1 MMAVPPSWMSPSEI
15 QGGFSPLDVEEDYTM
30 LEEGRSASRHRLLF
44 NMLALFPDEMIDDL
58 VSTER
63 MDFYLDK
70 TGSISSVHLRDKVQR
85 YILSSDAERVRVEY
99 FHELIEWTMAT
110 DEAEGVAAAPLQQA
124 ASSPHAMLN
133 EAEGVAVAQ
142 DDWGVPL
149 ASLQQ
154 ASQFPPAMRDG
165 AAMEDEGVAAA
176 PLQQAAS
183 SPHAMLNEEPMD
195 EAEGV
200 AVAQDDLG
208 VPLASLQQALQAM
221 DEVEGVAAAP
231 LQQAASSPHV
241 KRMRTSDEAADAGDE
256 DEGGAAAR
264 PGGISW
270 QGASERGQI
279 FDKESPQPSHVQ
291 PPSHEAEAEANVK
304 AEAGPAASVAEAK
317 SEVAPEHLIE
327 SSQPSHEQ
335 PPSHE
340 AEAEAN
346 VKAEAGPAASG
357 VRVKEE
363 LYDTDAQG
371 EAGSAYKRTSAALG
385 AGEMGP
391 TNLETSDSSDHHH
404 AGFITKSIDTLMAL
418 KAKDCTEPSV
428 AAQPSNRTPGD
439 LKWLQA
445 HHEATNLKGSPSK
458 WQLHLME
465 FQVTGY
471 FEQELLAGVGP
482 VRSGSPM
489 LLASSPVC
497 VFKEGTTKLR
507 SQVTSSLPG
516 SLININ
522 LLSTSIPAVKQAMQ
536 ASVQKLDFE
545 EVMLKDVGSHCYQ
558 VVTFVQLFTH
568 VVTFEE
574 DEQWLL
580 TNHPKLVPLLTKPAA
595 LLLGFNKP
603 RKLLLAMVED
613 LLPVEKK
620 PSQAL
625 IVKEGNKAIRTMLL
639 NMVDEE
645 REKGVSDI
653 TYKMLFEAHVQPPNP
668 TARWR
673 PRQTLMAKLALL
685 ASIPW
690 GIMEHA
696 VCVTSMTAGTSSDDT
711 SPANAR
717 SSKGR
722 VTSALQSSSSSVGS
736 TSTYFPLHRRGSNK
750 GHSLPID
757 DQAALS
763 FDDLADLSDDLG
775 LSPSGNLM
783 DSDLLKHVKKVIQR
797 TFMTLKKGDYKTE
810 EAASKALQG
819 STSCL
824 LNNTIVPKLKAMS
837 LEIKATRNMTKG
849 RLEEI
854 KDQASF
860 YAQSAADAIDTM
872 HSATKD
878 LTPSYN
884 PQAKRVQGNI
894 RQCRDA
900 VHDAADEALKALEA
914 LEAEKAQKALDAQKP
929 KAPKRPK
936 SESESAG
943 SRLHPTAMAVDTP
956 LAPTAQLRTIPAE
969 PRDSAEKAAELA
981 TERKAKEKAQE
992 ELTRLKHQLDRKEE
1006 AEKFSAKHSTEMEK
1020 MRATMMAQNEQLR
1033 SKLAE
1038 TEKTLARNEGSQE
1051 TEAKLKAELDQLKG
1065 ALGDTRVETA
1075 YFKGAIIGSMGG
1087 LSGAGPSGAGL
1098 NPGNHLAS
1106 LMMPQAQPP
1115 NRPSLM
1121 PPPSNRPSLMPPPP
1135 TPPNQPLQLQHRGQE
1150 SKVRPDLQPLIEEL
1164 TQAEGKAA
1172 HPPPNTVPPNYVDAK
1187 ACCDWK
1193 EALTKLDVSIASLEA
1208 IREEQANARK
1218 YGEAEATHGELLRLE
1233 EKLAVDMSTAR
1244 QWLDGLPR

>member
-1 MMAVPPSWMSPSEI
+1 MQPPS
-15 QGGFSPLDVEEDYTM
+15 
-30 LEEGRSASRHRLLF
+30 H
-44 NMLALFPDEMIDDL
+44 
-58 VSTER
+58 
-63 MDFYLDK
+63 
-70 TGSISSVHLRDKVQR
+70 
-85 YILSSDAERVRVEY
+85 
-99 FHELIEWTMAT
+99 
-110 DEAEGVAAAPLQQA
+110 EAEAEANVKAEAGPA
-124 ASSPHAMLN
+124 ASVA
-133 EAEGVAVAQ
+133 EAKSEVA
-142 DDWGVPL
+142 PEYL
-149 ASLQQ
+149 
-154 ASQFPPAMRDG
+154 
-165 AAMEDEGVAAA
+165 
-176 PLQQAAS
+176 
-183 SPHAMLNEEPMD
+183 
-195 EAEGV
+195 
-200 AVAQDDLG
+200 
-208 VPLASLQQALQAM
+208 
-221 DEVEGVAAAP
+221 
-231 LQQAASSPHV
+231 
-241 KRMRTSDEAADAGDE
+241 
-256 DEGGAAAR
+256 
-264 PGGISW
+264 I
-270 QGASERGQI
+270 
-279 FDKESPQPSHVQ
+279 ESPQPSHVQ

-317 SEVAPEHLIE
+317 SEVAPEYLIE
-327 SSQPSHEQ
+327 SPQPSHVQ

-363 LYDTDAQG
+363 LYDAQG
-371 EAGSAYKRTSAALG
+371 EAGSAYERTSAALG

-620 PSQAL
+620 HSQPL

-645 REKGVSDI
+645 RDKGVSDI

-696 VCVTSMTAGTSSDDT
+696 ACVSSMTAGTSSDDT
-711 SPANAR
+711 SPVNAR

-722 VTSALQSSSSSVGS
+722 VTSALQSSSSSVAS
-736 TSTYFPLHRRGSNK
+736 TSTYFPSHQGRRGSNK
-750 GHSLPID
+750 GHSLPIND
-757 DQAALS
+757 HALS
-763 FDDLADLSDDLG
+763 IEDLADLSDDLG

-797 TFMTLKKGDYKTE
+797 TSMALKKGDYKTE
-810 EAASKALQG
+810 EAASRALQG

-824 LNNTIVPKLKAMS
+824 LNNTIVPKLKGMS
-837 LEIKATRNMTKG
+837 MEIKATRNMTKG
-849 RLEEI
+849 MLEEI

-860 YAQSAADAIDTM
+860 YAQSAAEAIDTM

-914 LEAEKAQKALDAQKP
+914 LEAEKAQKALDAQKS

-956 LAPTAQLRTIPAE
+956 LAPTAQWRTIPAE
-969 PRDSAEKAAELA
+969 PREQAAELA
-981 TERKAKEKAQE
+981 AAVKAKEEAQRE
-992 ELTRLKHQLDRKEE
+992 RQRLQHQLEIQHN
-1006 AEKFSAKHSTEMEK
+1006 AEKINAKNSAEMEK
-1020 MRATMMAQNEQLR
+1020 MKATMLAKSEQLQ

-1038 TEKTLARNEGSQE
+1038 AEKTLARNEGSLE
-1051 TEAKLKAELDQLKG
+1051 TSTKLQAELDQLRG
-1065 ALGDTRVETA
+1065 ALGVAQVEKA
-1075 YFKGAIIGSMGG
+1075 YCHGAIIGSMGG

-1121 PPPSNRPSLMPPPP
+1121 PPPPNRPSLMPPPP
-1135 TPPNQPLQLQHRGQE
+1135 TPPNYQLQLKDRGQE

-1164 TQAEGKAA
+1164 TQAEDKAV
-1172 HPPPNTVPPNYVDAK
+1172 HPPPNTVRPDYVVAK

-1218 YGEAEATHGELLRLE
+1218 YGEAEATHGELLGLE
-1233 EKLAVDMSTAR
+1233 EKLAADMSTAR
-1244 QWLDGLPR
+1244 QWLDALPR

>member
-1 MMAVPPSWMSPSEI
+1 
-15 QGGFSPLDVEEDYTM
+15 
-30 LEEGRSASRHRLLF
+30 
-44 NMLALFPDEMIDDL
+44 
-58 VSTER
+58 
-63 MDFYLDK
+63 
-70 TGSISSVHLRDKVQR
+70 
-85 YILSSDAERVRVEY
+85 
-99 FHELIEWTMAT
+99 
-110 DEAEGVAAAPLQQA
+110 
-124 ASSPHAMLN
+124 
-133 EAEGVAVAQ
+133 
-142 DDWGVPL
+142 
-149 ASLQQ
+149 
-154 ASQFPPAMRDG
+154 
-165 AAMEDEGVAAA
+165 MED
-176 PLQQAAS
+176 
-183 SPHAMLNEEPMD
+183 
-195 EAEGV
+195 
-200 AVAQDDLG
+200 
-208 VPLASLQQALQAM
+208 
-221 DEVEGVAAAP
+221 EGVAAAP

-317 SEVAPEHLIE
+317 PEVAPEYLIE
-327 SSQPSHEQ
+327 SPQPSHVQ

-363 LYDTDAQG
+363 LYDAQG
-371 EAGSAYKRTSAALG
+371 EAGSAYERTSAALG

-391 TNLETSDSSDHHH
+391 TNLETRDSSDHHH
-404 AGFITKSIDTLMAL
+404 AGFITKSIDTLMVL

-428 AAQPSNRTPGD
+428 GAQPSNRTPGD

-639 NMVDEE
+639 NMVHEE
-645 REKGVSDI
+645 RDKGVSDI
-653 TYKMLFEAHVQPPNP
+653 TYKMLFEAPVQPPNP

-736 TSTYFPLHRRGSNK
+736 TLTYFPLHRRGSNK

-763 FDDLADLSDDLG
+763 IDDLADISDDLG

-783 DSDLLKHVKKVIQR
+783 DPDLLKHVKKVIHR
-797 TFMTLKKGDYKTE
+797 TFMSLKKGDYKTE

-837 LEIKATRNMTKG
+837 MEIKATRNMTKG

-914 LEAEKAQKALDAQKP
+914 LEAEKTQKALDAQKS

-1020 MRATMMAQNEQLR
+1020 MKATMMAQNEQLR

>member
-1 MMAVPPSWMSPSEI
+1 
-15 QGGFSPLDVEEDYTM
+15 
-30 LEEGRSASRHRLLF
+30 
-44 NMLALFPDEMIDDL
+44 
-58 VSTER
+58 
-63 MDFYLDK
+63 
-70 TGSISSVHLRDKVQR
+70 
-85 YILSSDAERVRVEY
+85 
-99 FHELIEWTMAT
+99 
-110 DEAEGVAAAPLQQA
+110 
-124 ASSPHAMLN
+124 
-133 EAEGVAVAQ
+133 
-142 DDWGVPL
+142 
-149 ASLQQ
+149 
-154 ASQFPPAMRDG
+154 
-165 AAMEDEGVAAA
+165 MED
-176 PLQQAAS
+176 
-183 SPHAMLNEEPMD
+183 
-195 EAEGV
+195 
-200 AVAQDDLG
+200 
-208 VPLASLQQALQAM
+208 
-221 DEVEGVAAAP
+221 EGVAAAP

-317 SEVAPEHLIE
+317 PEVAPEYLIE
-327 SSQPSHEQ
+327 SPQPSHVQ

-363 LYDTDAQG
+363 LYDAQG
-371 EAGSAYKRTSAALG
+371 EAGSAYERTSAALG

-391 TNLETSDSSDHHH
+391 TNLETRDSSDHHH
-404 AGFITKSIDTLMAL
+404 AGFITKSIDTLMVL

-428 AAQPSNRTPGD
+428 GAQPSNRTPGD

-639 NMVDEE
+639 NMVHEE
-645 REKGVSDI
+645 RDKGVSDI
-653 TYKMLFEAHVQPPNP
+653 TYKMLFEAPVQPPNP

-736 TSTYFPLHRRGSNK
+736 TLTYFPLHRRGSNK

-763 FDDLADLSDDLG
+763 IDDLADISDDLG

-783 DSDLLKHVKKVIQR
+783 DPDLLKHVKKVIQR
-797 TFMTLKKGDYKTE
+797 TFMALKKGDYKTE

-837 LEIKATRNMTKG
+837 MEIKATRNMTKG

-878 LTPSYN
+878 LNPSYN

-914 LEAEKAQKALDAQKP
+914 LEAEKTQKALDAQKS

-1020 MRATMMAQNEQLR
+1020 MKATMMAQNEQLR

-1121 PPPSNRPSLMPPPP
+1121 PPPP
-1135 TPPNQPLQLQHRGQE
+1135 TPPNYQLQLKDRGQE

-1164 TQAEGKAA
+1164 TQAEDKAV
-1172 HPPPNTVPPNYVDAK
+1172 HPPANTVPPKAPNYVVAK

>member
-1 MMAVPPSWMSPSEI
+1 
-15 QGGFSPLDVEEDYTM
+15 M

-133 EAEGVAVAQ
+133 E
-142 DDWGVPL
+142 
-149 ASLQQ
+149 
-154 ASQFPPAMRDG
+154 
-165 AAMEDEGVAAA
+165 
-176 PLQQAAS
+176 
-183 SPHAMLNEEPMD
+183 EPMD

-221 DEVEGVAAAP
+221 DEVEGVAAAPLQQAASSPHAMLNEAEGVAVAQDDWVVPLASLQQASQFPPAMRDGAAMEDEGVAAAP

-304 AEAGPAASVAEAK
+304 AEAGPAAS
-317 SEVAPEHLIE
+317 
-327 SSQPSHEQ
+327 
-335 PPSHE
+335 
-340 AEAEAN
+340 
-346 VKAEAGPAASG
+346 G

-363 LYDTDAQG
+363 LYDAQG
-371 EAGSAYKRTSAALG
+371 EAGSAYERTSAALG

-391 TNLETSDSSDHHH
+391 TNLETSGSSDHHH

-489 LLASSPVC
+489 LLASGPVC

-639 NMVDEE
+639 NMVHEE
-645 REKGVSDI
+645 RDKGVSDI

-736 TSTYFPLHRRGSNK
+736 TLTYFPLHRRGSNK

-757 DQAALS
+757 DEAALS
-763 FDDLADLSDDLG
+763 IDDLADDLG

-797 TFMTLKKGDYKTE
+797 TFMALKKGDYKTE
-810 EAASKALQG
+810 EAASRALQG

-894 RQCRDA
+894 RQCREA

-914 LEAEKAQKALDAQKP
+914 LEAEKAQKALDALKS

-1208 IREEQANARK
+1208 IREEQAIARK

-1233 EKLAVDMSTAR
+1233 EKLAVDMSSAR

>member
-1 MMAVPPSWMSPSEI
+1 
-15 QGGFSPLDVEEDYTM
+15 M

-183 SPHAMLNEEPMD
+183 SPH
-195 EAEGV
+195 
-200 AVAQDDLG
+200 
-208 VPLASLQQALQAM
+208 
-221 DEVEGVAAAP
+221 
-231 LQQAASSPHV
+231 V

-363 LYDTDAQG
+363 LYDAQG
-371 EAGSAYKRTSAALG
+371 EAGSAYERTSAALG

-404 AGFITKSIDTLMAL
+404 AGFITKSIDTLMQL

-645 REKGVSDI
+645 RDKGVSDI

-696 VCVTSMTAGTSSDDT
+696 VCVTSMTAGTSSDDI
-711 SPANAR
+711 SPVNAR

-736 TSTYFPLHRRGSNK
+736 TSTYFPVHRRGSFLNK

-763 FDDLADLSDDLG
+763 IEDLADLSDDLG

-797 TFMTLKKGDYKTE
+797 TFMALKKGDYKTE
-810 EAASKALQG
+810 EAASRALQG

-837 LEIKATRNMTKG
+837 MEIKATRNMTKG

-894 RQCRDA
+894 RQCREA

-914 LEAEKAQKALDAQKP
+914 LEAEKAQKALDALKS

-1172 HPPPNTVPPNYVDAK
+1172 HPHPNTVPPNYVDAK

-1208 IREEQANARK
+1208 IRDEQANARK
-1218 YGEAEATHGELLRLE
+1218 YGEAQETQAKLLMDE

-1244 QWLDGLPR
+1244 QWLDALPR

>member
-1 MMAVPPSWMSPSEI
+1 M
-15 QGGFSPLDVEEDYTM
+15 
-30 LEEGRSASRHRLLF
+30 
-44 NMLALFPDEMIDDL
+44 DE
-58 VSTER
+58 V
-63 MDFYLDK
+63 
-70 TGSISSVHLRDKVQR
+70 
-85 YILSSDAERVRVEY
+85 
-99 FHELIEWTMAT
+99 
-110 DEAEGVAAAPLQQA
+110 
-124 ASSPHAMLN
+124 
-133 EAEGVAVAQ
+133 
-142 DDWGVPL
+142 
-149 ASLQQ
+149 
-154 ASQFPPAMRDG
+154 
-165 AAMEDEGVAAA
+165 EGVAAA

-208 VPLASLQQALQAM
+208 VPLASLQQASQFPPAM
-221 DEVEGVAAAP
+221 RDGAAMEDEGVAAAP

-327 SSQPSHEQ
+327 SSQPSHVQ

-363 LYDTDAQG
+363 LYDAQG
-371 EAGSAYKRTSAALG
+371 EAGSAYARTSAALG

-404 AGFITKSIDTLMAL
+404 AGFITKSIDTLMQL

-639 NMVDEE
+639 NMVHEE
-645 REKGVSDI
+645 RDKGVSDI

-711 SPANAR
+711 SPVNAS

-736 TSTYFPLHRRGSNK
+736 TFTYFPLHRRGSNK

-763 FDDLADLSDDLG
+763 IDDLADDLG

-797 TFMTLKKGDYKTE
+797 TFMALKKGDYKTE
-810 EAASKALQG
+810 EAASRALQG

-878 LTPSYN
+878 LTPSYK
-884 PQAKRVQGNI
+884 PQAERVQGNI

-914 LEAEKAQKALDAQKP
+914 LEAEKAQKALDAQKS

-943 SRLHPTAMAVDTP
+943 SRLHPSAMAVDTP
-956 LAPTAQLRTIPAE
+956 FAPTAQLRTIPAE

-1020 MRATMMAQNEQLR
+1020 MRAIMMAQNEQLR

-1121 PPPSNRPSLMPPPP
+1121 PPPP
-1135 TPPNQPLQLQHRGQE
+1135 TPPNYQLQLKDRGQE

-1164 TQAEGKAA
+1164 TQAEDKAV
-1172 HPPPNTVPPNYVDAK
+1172 HPPANTVPPKAPNYVVAK

>member
-99 FHELIEWTMAT
+99 FHELIEWTMAA
-110 DEAEGVAAAPLQQA
+110 DEA
-124 ASSPHAMLN
+124 
-133 EAEGVAVAQ
+133 
-142 DDWGVPL
+142 
-149 ASLQQ
+149 
-154 ASQFPPAMRDG
+154 
-165 AAMEDEGVAAA
+165 
-176 PLQQAAS
+176 
-183 SPHAMLNEEPMD
+183 
-195 EAEGV
+195 
-200 AVAQDDLG
+200 
-208 VPLASLQQALQAM
+208 
-221 DEVEGVAAAP
+221 EGVAAAP

-363 LYDTDAQG
+363 LYDAQG
-371 EAGSAYKRTSAALG
+371 EAGSAYERTSAALG

-404 AGFITKSIDTLMAL
+404 AGFITKSIDTLMQL
-418 KAKDCTEPSV
+418 KAKDSTEPSV

-620 PSQAL
+620 HSQAL

-639 NMVDEE
+639 NMVHEE
-645 REKGVSDI
+645 RDKGVSDI

-696 VCVTSMTAGTSSDDT
+696 ACVTSMTAGTSSDDT
-711 SPANAR
+711 SPVDAR

-722 VTSALQSSSSSVGS
+722 LISALQSSSSSVGS
-736 TSTYFPLHRRGSNK
+736 TSTYFPSHQGRRGSNK
-750 GHSLPID
+750 GHPLPID
-757 DQAALS
+757 DQTLS
-763 FDDLADLSDDLG
+763 IEDLAGLSDDLG

-783 DSDLLKHVKKVIQR
+783 DSDLLKHVKKVINR
-797 TFMTLKKGDYKTE
+797 TYMALKKGDYKTE
-810 EAASKALQG
+810 EAASRALQG

-837 LEIKATRNMTKG
+837 MEIKATRNMTKG

-914 LEAEKAQKALDAQKP
+914 LEAEKAQKALDAQKS

-1244 QWLDGLPR
+1244 QWLDALPR

>member
-1 MMAVPPSWMSPSEI
+1 M
-15 QGGFSPLDVEEDYTM
+15 
-30 LEEGRSASRHRLLF
+30 
-44 NMLALFPDEMIDDL
+44 
-58 VSTER
+58 
-63 MDFYLDK
+63 
-70 TGSISSVHLRDKVQR
+70 
-85 YILSSDAERVRVEY
+85 
-99 FHELIEWTMAT
+99 
-110 DEAEGVAAAPLQQA
+110 
-124 ASSPHAMLN
+124 
-133 EAEGVAVAQ
+133 
-142 DDWGVPL
+142 
-149 ASLQQ
+149 
-154 ASQFPPAMRDG
+154 
-165 AAMEDEGVAAA
+165 
-176 PLQQAAS
+176 
-183 SPHAMLNEEPMD
+183 
-195 EAEGV
+195 
-200 AVAQDDLG
+200 
-208 VPLASLQQALQAM
+208 
-221 DEVEGVAAAP
+221 
-231 LQQAASSPHV
+231 
-241 KRMRTSDEAADAGDE
+241 
-256 DEGGAAAR
+256 
-264 PGGISW
+264 
-270 QGASERGQI
+270 
-279 FDKESPQPSHVQ
+279 
-291 PPSHEAEAEANVK
+291 
-304 AEAGPAASVAEAK
+304 AEAK

-327 SSQPSHEQ
+327 SPQPSHVQ

-363 LYDTDAQG
+363 LYDAQG
-371 EAGSAYKRTSAALG
+371 EAGSAYERTSAALG

-391 TNLETSDSSDHHH
+391 TNLETRDSSDHHH
-404 AGFITKSIDTLMAL
+404 AGFITKSIDTLMVL

-620 PSQAL
+620 HPQAL

-639 NMVDEE
+639 NMVHEE
-645 REKGVSDI
+645 RDKGVSDI
-653 TYKMLFEAHVQPPNP
+653 TYKMLFEAPVQPPNP

-736 TSTYFPLHRRGSNK
+736 TLTYFPLHRRGSNK

-763 FDDLADLSDDLG
+763 IDDLADISDDLG

-783 DSDLLKHVKKVIQR
+783 DPDLLKHVKKVIQR
-797 TFMTLKKGDYKTE
+797 TFMSLKKGDYKTE

-837 LEIKATRNMTKG
+837 MEIKATRNMTKG

-878 LTPSYN
+878 LNPSYN

-914 LEAEKAQKALDAQKP
+914 LEAEKAQKALDAQKSS

-981 TERKAKEKAQE
+981 AAVKAKEKAQE

-1121 PPPSNRPSLMPPPP
+1121 PPPP
-1135 TPPNQPLQLQHRGQE
+1135 TPPNYQLQLKDRGQE

-1164 TQAEGKAA
+1164 TQAEDKAV
-1172 HPPPNTVPPNYVDAK
+1172 HPPANTVRPDYVVAK

-1233 EKLAVDMSTAR
+1233 EKLAVDMSSAR

>member
-1 MMAVPPSWMSPSEI
+1 
-15 QGGFSPLDVEEDYTM
+15 M

-110 DEAEGVAAAPLQQA
+110 DEA
-124 ASSPHAMLN
+124 
-133 EAEGVAVAQ
+133 
-142 DDWGVPL
+142 
-149 ASLQQ
+149 
-154 ASQFPPAMRDG
+154 
-165 AAMEDEGVAAA
+165 
-176 PLQQAAS
+176 
-183 SPHAMLNEEPMD
+183 
-195 EAEGV
+195 
-200 AVAQDDLG
+200 
-208 VPLASLQQALQAM
+208 
-221 DEVEGVAAAP
+221 EGVAAAP

-363 LYDTDAQG
+363 LYDAQG
-371 EAGSAYKRTSAALG
+371 EAGSAYERTSAALG
-385 AGEMGP
+385 AGTLGP

-404 AGFITKSIDTLMAL
+404 AGFVTKSIDTLMQL

-620 PSQAL
+620 HPQAL

-736 TSTYFPLHRRGSNK
+736 TLTYFPLHRRGSNK

-757 DQAALS
+757 DEAALS
-763 FDDLADLSDDLG
+763 IDDLADDLG

-797 TFMTLKKGDYKTE
+797 TFMALKKGDYKTE
-810 EAASKALQG
+810 EAASRALQG

-878 LTPSYN
+878 LNPSYK
-884 PQAKRVQGNI
+884 PQAERVQGNI
-894 RQCRDA
+894 RQCREA

-914 LEAEKAQKALDAQKP
+914 LEAEKAQKALDALKS

-1233 EKLAVDMSTAR
+1233 EKLAVDMSSAR

>member
-1 MMAVPPSWMSPSEI
+1 M
-15 QGGFSPLDVEEDYTM
+15 
-30 LEEGRSASRHRLLF
+30 
-44 NMLALFPDEMIDDL
+44 
-58 VSTER
+58 
-63 MDFYLDK
+63 
-70 TGSISSVHLRDKVQR
+70 
-85 YILSSDAERVRVEY
+85 
-99 FHELIEWTMAT
+99 
-110 DEAEGVAAAPLQQA
+110 
-124 ASSPHAMLN
+124 
-133 EAEGVAVAQ
+133 
-142 DDWGVPL
+142 
-149 ASLQQ
+149 
-154 ASQFPPAMRDG
+154 
-165 AAMEDEGVAAA
+165 
-176 PLQQAAS
+176 
-183 SPHAMLNEEPMD
+183 
-195 EAEGV
+195 
-200 AVAQDDLG
+200 
-208 VPLASLQQALQAM
+208 
-221 DEVEGVAAAP
+221 
-231 LQQAASSPHV
+231 
-241 KRMRTSDEAADAGDE
+241 
-256 DEGGAAAR
+256 
-264 PGGISW
+264 
-270 QGASERGQI
+270 
-279 FDKESPQPSHVQ
+279 
-291 PPSHEAEAEANVK
+291 
-304 AEAGPAASVAEAK
+304 AEAK
-317 SEVAPEHLIE
+317 PEVAPEHLIE
-327 SSQPSHEQ
+327 SPQPSHVQ

-363 LYDTDAQG
+363 LYDAQG
-371 EAGSAYKRTSAALG
+371 EAGSAYERTSAALG

-404 AGFITKSIDTLMAL
+404 AGFITKSIDTLMQL

-639 NMVDEE
+639 NMVHEE
-645 REKGVSDI
+645 RDKGVSDI
-653 TYKMLFEAHVQPPNP
+653 TYKMLFEAPVQPPNP

-736 TSTYFPLHRRGSNK
+736 TLTYFPLHRRGSNK

-763 FDDLADLSDDLG
+763 IDDLADISDDLG

-783 DSDLLKHVKKVIQR
+783 DPDLLKHVKKVIHR
-797 TFMTLKKGDYKTE
+797 TFMSLKKGDYKTE

-837 LEIKATRNMTKG
+837 MEIKATRNMTKG

-878 LTPSYN
+878 LNPSYN

-914 LEAEKAQKALDAQKP
+914 LEAEKTQKALDAQKS

-1020 MRATMMAQNEQLR
+1020 MKATMMAQNEQLR